1 MAFTFTKLNLEQEF
15 AEREKVTRQ
24 MLGDKDAKNMALRMA
39 FHIVLCDD
47 WGKVPSPAMRLCWQ
61 ELAP

>member
-1 MAFTFTKLNLEQEF
+1 
-15 AEREKVTRQ
+15 

-47 WGKVPSPAMRLCWQ
+47 WGKVPSPAMGLCWQ